1 MPVRSRIS
9 PFLTFKVPTV
19 IFWEAIYVMFILAS
33 YCFIMHERLFH
44 GCEMSKSARNVS
56 NILYAEARKHP
67 ANLLLHMI
75 LNDDEFEKVAKGWD
89 SMEHDIDVC
98 DLC

>member
-1 MPVRSRIS
+1 
-9 PFLTFKVPTV
+9 
-19 IFWEAIYVMFILAS
+19 
-33 YCFIMHERLFH
+33 MHERLFH

-56 NILYAEARKHP
+56 NILYAEAGKHP
-67 ANLLLHMI
+67 ANFLLHMV
-75 LNDDEFEKVAKGWD
+75 LNDDEFEKAAKGWD